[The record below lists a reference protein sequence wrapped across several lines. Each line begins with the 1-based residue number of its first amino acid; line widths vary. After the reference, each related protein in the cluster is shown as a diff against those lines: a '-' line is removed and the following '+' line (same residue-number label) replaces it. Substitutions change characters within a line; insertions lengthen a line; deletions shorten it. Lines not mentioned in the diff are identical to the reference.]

1 MTNELDLLIQ
11 HHEELLA
18 EHATVQRE
26 LNYLIISWRDG
37 LTSIDDDLMISVTT
51 ERLDSISQSIAD
63 IEYELHECTDEAWNN
78 RMIYGVAR

>member
-51 ERLDSISQSIAD
+51 ERLDWISQSIAD
-63 IEYELHECTDEAWNN
+63 TEYELCESSAEAWDN
-78 RMIYGVAR
+78 RMVYAR

>member
-51 ERLDSISQSIAD
+51 ERLDWISQSIAD
-63 IEYELHECTDEAWNN
+63 TEHELCECSDEAWDN
-78 RMIYGVAR
+78 RMVYAR